1 VPTRSTDAPS
11 TSDLTAE
18 PQQHLPS
25 SSVLHLS
32 ETTEKR
38 PAKRSRTS
46 VWDEKIA
53 EQKFRKLLLENRLL
67 ELQIQEKEA
76 QLMVTQSNLTDFL
89 LETNSN
95 AEIGKNEPLD

>member
-1 VPTRSTDAPS
+1 M
-11 TSDLTAE
+11 
-18 PQQHLPS
+18 
-25 SSVLHLS
+25 
-32 ETTEKR
+32 
-38 PAKRSRTS
+38 
-46 VWDEKIA
+46 WDEKIA

-95 AEIGKNEPLD
+95 AEIGKNEPLDWLVELF